1 MSEAIY
7 APILDLMS
15 DHKIRSIE
23 EIASK
28 VKDKSVNFSQV
39 VQAAMVLVGA
49 GHLASVQSESQ
60 IAKAKQTSSKLNKAL
75 MEKSRFS
82 AEISFLASPLTGGG
96 LAVNRFQQL
105 FLLSMSQGKQQP
117 EGWAKEVWSVLSS
130 QNQRLLKEGKTLDSA
145 EDNLNELTRQAKE
158 FADKRLSV
166 LKALEVV

>member
-1 MSEAIY
+1 
-7 APILDLMS
+7 MS
-15 DHKIRSIE
+15 DHKARSLQ
-23 EIASK
+23 EITAQ
-28 VKDKSVNFSQV
+28 VQDKSISFAQV

-49 GHLASVQSESQ
+49 GHMASVQSEEQ

-82 AEISFLASPLTGGG
+82 SEISFLASPLTGGG
-96 LAVNRFQQL
+96 IAVNRFQQL

-117 EGWAKEVWSVLSS
+117 EDWAKEVWSVLSS

-158 FADKRLSV
+158 FADKRLSI
-166 LKALEVV
+166 LQALEVV